1 MNGFVKT
8 GVYGKKQKQPQSFL
22 DVKAQVTNDY
32 QAEKEKLW
40 VETLRRRFTFTVD
53 EQVLSTIKEMPATK
67 Q

>member
-1 MNGFVKT
+1 M
-8 GVYGKKQKQPQSFL
+8 
-22 DVKAQVTNDY
+22 KAQVTNDY

-53 EQVLSTIKEMPATK
+53 ELVLSTIKEMPAAK